1 MFILSSAEHE
11 SKFYNLELRSALF
24 AHTLLSIN
32 AVMITEVK
40 VGVQIKLNE
49 IHLANSQYAHILY

>member
-49 IHLANSQYAHILY
+49 IHLANSQ

>member
-24 AHTLLSIN
+24 AHTLLLN

-49 IHLANSQYAHILY
+49 IHLANSQ